1 MRLAVRA
8 VVDSNLLVRGL
19 FRRRANEGAS
29 SDLWRLGGADA
40 TFHSVTLTLK
50 AKVKGGHLIVEESI
64 DLPDGAEVDLAVVDP
79 GDDLDDA
86 ERERLHAA
94 LRKAQA
100 EFEAGKGIPA
110 ADALT
115 RVRELRGR

>member
-1 MRLAVRA
+1 M
-8 VVDSNLLVRGL
+8 
-19 FRRRANEGAS
+19 
-29 SDLWRLGGADA
+29 
-40 TFHSVTLTLK
+40 TLTLK
-50 AKVKGGHLIVEESI
+50 AKVRGGHLIVEETI

-79 GDDLDDA
+79 GDDLDES

-94 LRKAQA
+94 LRKAQV
-100 EFEAGKGIPA
+100 ELEAGNEIPA